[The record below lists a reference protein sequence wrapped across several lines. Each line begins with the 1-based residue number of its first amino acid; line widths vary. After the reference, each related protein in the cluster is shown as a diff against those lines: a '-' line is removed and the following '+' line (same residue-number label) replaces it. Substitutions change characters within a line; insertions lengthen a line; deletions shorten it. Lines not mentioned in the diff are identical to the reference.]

1 MYKIFIIK
9 TVSEYKNKQYQMTMR
24 VLSKYICHYLMK
36 LAMLLCEEYFASE
49 DITELHVFHRNNMYT
64 KLYFSLRK
72 KNNFHLIFQV
82 LLFCFRNIS
91 PGYYHIKCMQVH
103 VDQKLI
109 HLMKFHL
116 YAQSLFSKKR
126 DKISFL
132 SLYAWLIICTVY
144 RTCIYFEY
152 M

>member
-1 MYKIFIIK
+1 
-9 TVSEYKNKQYQMTMR
+9 MTMR

-116 YAQSLFSKKR
+116 YAQSLFSKKKEIR
-126 DKISFL
+126 YLFCHYMLGSSYAQSIERVYISN
-132 SLYAWLIICTVY
+132 ICNVRQSY
-144 RTCIYFEY
+144 
-152 M
+152 